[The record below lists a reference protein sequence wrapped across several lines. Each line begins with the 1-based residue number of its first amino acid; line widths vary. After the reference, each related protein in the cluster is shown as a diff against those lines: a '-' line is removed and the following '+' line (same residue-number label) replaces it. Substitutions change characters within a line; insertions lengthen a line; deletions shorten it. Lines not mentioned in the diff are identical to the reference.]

1 MQIEKIAQQQ
11 KKFFCTGK
19 THAMSFRM
27 QALRKLHQAIL
38 AHRTEI
44 TQALYADLGKNAA
57 ESFLCEIGLCLSEIS
72 YFLRHMRSFA
82 KPQKV
87 ATPLFLFPAK
97 SRIYH
102 KPYGTVLII
111 SPWNYPFLLCM
122 QPLIDALA
130 AGNTAVI
137 KTSEWAPHTAAV
149 VQKIIQKCFP
159 SEYVCVVTGDHK
171 TSTTLLQ
178 QKWDYIFFT
187 GSTRIGKIVMQ
198 SAAQHI
204 TPVTLELGGKSPC
217 VVDETVNIEL
227 AARRIVFGKF
237 LNCGQTC
244 VAPDYILCHRSQK
257 DNLIKALQQEIEKQ
271 YGKAPLQNPNYG
283 KIIHAQH
290 FKRLAQMLD
299 HSKIVYGGQTD
310 EKQCRIAPTIM
321 EHVTWKDAV
330 MQEEIFGPIL
340 PILTYQTLP
349 EVIHTIQ
356 SHPAPLA
363 LYVFSTRK
371 QHIQQILR
379 QCAFGGGCVND
390 TIMHI
395 ANHRLGFGGIG
406 ESGMGTYHGKAGFEQ
421 FSQKQSILYN
431 KMFPDFPLRYP
442 PYSPITEKLLTLIF
456 S

>member
-1 MQIEKIAQQQ
+1 MQLETIAKQQ
-11 KKFFCTGK
+11 KKFFRTGK
-19 THAMSFRM
+19 TQDIGFRK
-27 QALRKLHQAIL
+27 QALRKLYKAIC
-38 AHRTEI
+38 AHKPEI
-44 TQALYADLGKNAA
+44 TQALFADLGKQAT
-57 ESFLCEIGLCLSEIS
+57 ESFFCEIGLCLSEIS
-72 YFLRHMRSFA
+72 YFLRHMRTLA
-82 KPQKV
+82 KPQTV
-87 ATPLFLFPAK
+87 ATPLALFPAK
-97 SRIYH
+97 SRIYT

-111 SPWNYPFLLCM
+111 SPWNYPFLLCI

-159 SEYVCVVTGDHK
+159 PAYVCVVTGDHE
-171 TSTTLLQ
+171 TSTALLQ
-178 QKWDYIFFT
+178 QKWDTIFFT

-217 VVDETVNIEL
+217 VVDETANIQI

-244 VAPDYILCHRSQK
+244 VAPDYILCHVSQK
-257 DNLIKALQQEIEKQ
+257 DKLITALQQEIEKQ

-290 FKRLAQMLD
+290 FKRLVQMLD
-299 HSKIVYGGQTD
+299 HSKIVLGGQTD

-321 EHVTWKDAV
+321 ERVTWDDAV

-340 PILTYQTLP
+340 PILTYHTLP
-349 EVIHTIQ
+349 EAIHTIQ

-363 LYVFSTRK
+363 LYVFSRNKT
-371 QHIQQILR
+371 HIQQILR

-395 ANHRLGFGGIG
+395 TNPMLGFGGVG
-406 ESGMGTYHGKAGFEQ
+406 ESGMGAYHGKAGFLQ
-421 FSQKQSILYN
+421 FSQKQSVLYQQASL
-431 KMFPDFPLRYP
+431 DFPFRYP
-442 PYSPITEKLLTLIF
+442 PYSPIVEKLITLLF